1 MSKDCIERVWKGGR
15 KGWWERKRGFARG
28 TTEIAPLGNSVWA
41 GWMRQGDD
49 RYMGLC
55 HSLCIFIP
63 KDFSDVFLGHH
74 NWHGTCIVTSSIEA
88 SPFCWEWD
96 WEIWRSRII
105 FSWSNNLVI
114 FREKTSTSCGQGII
128 KCNSSLQQSK
138 VNSNSFHFLI
148 WKVGSFVEL
157 HFIFMF
163 KWWNWELD
171 LKTTATWI

>member
-55 HSLCIFIP
+55 HSLLFIQ
-63 KDFSDVFLGHH
+63 KDFSDGFLGHH
-74 NWHGTCIVTSSIEA
+74 NWHGTCFGTSAVVA
-88 SPFCWEWD
+88 SPFCWEWEWD
-96 WEIWRSRII
+96 FWRSRII
-105 FSWSNNLVI
+105 FSCNNLVI
-114 FREKTSTSCGQGII
+114 FRGKTSTSFEQGII
-128 KCNSSLQQSK
+128 KCTSSLQQSK
-138 VNSNSFHFLI
+138 VNSNSFNFLI
-148 WKVGSFVEL
+148 LKVGSFVEL

-163 KWWNWELD
+163 KL
-171 LKTTATWI
+171 